1 MSDPAASNVVL
12 VTVDSLR
19 ADAVGNDD
27 GVSPV
32 LDDLAD
38 GGVVFENAFAQGNW
52 TPFSFPSILGSR
64 PVFAERPDIGLASTP
79 SLAERLSEAGFATAG
94 FNAANGFLTDPW
106 GYDRGFD
113 EFEPFVD
120 SGGYS
125 KYLAAHPTVQAWVQL
140 ATSPFRR
147 AATVLSGGSDDRPF
161 ADISRMGDLEDNA
174 VQFLRET
181 EDGFFLWVHYMDT
194 HTPYVPAPRHL
205 REVADTRLN
214 VVRML
219 SSHVRTGLGWD
230 VDERTLETLET
241 LYAATVRQV
250 DASVGRIMET
260 LDAEGFADETAVV
273 VAGDHGEEF
282 LEHGHLA
289 HYPKLYRELVD
300 VPLFV
305 SHPDGPSGTVSQ
317 PVGLD
322 AIPPTVCAL
331 LGVDPAGGW
340 EGPSLVGA
348 LDGDV
353 PLAAETPV
361 VSAAVRGESVT
372 SQPIPRRLDDGELL
386 LSARDERWTYIE
398 HTDSGHCELYDR
410 NADPGEQRDLCS
422 EATTERAPT
431 PVLDRLSRAVAE
443 HVDRLLAASENS
455 AGEEPGDGQA
465 SDEITAR
472 LRALGYQ

>member
-1 MSDPAASNVVL
+1 
-12 VTVDSLR
+12 
-19 ADAVGNDD
+19 
-27 GVSPV
+27 
-32 LDDLAD
+32 
-38 GGVVFENAFAQGNW
+38 
-52 TPFSFPSILGSR
+52 
-64 PVFAERPDIGLASTP
+64 
-79 SLAERLSEAGFATAG
+79 
-94 FNAANGFLTDPW
+94 
-106 GYDRGFD
+106 
-113 EFEPFVD
+113 
-120 SGGYS
+120 
-125 KYLAAHPTVQAWVQL
+125 
-140 ATSPFRR
+140 
-147 AATVLSGGSDDRPF
+147 
-161 ADISRMGDLEDNA
+161 MGDLENNA
-174 VQFLRET
+174 VKFLQET

-205 REVADTRLN
+205 REVADTRLSI
-214 VVRML
+214 VRML

-250 DASVGRIMET
+250 DASVGRIMEALET
-260 LDAEGFADETAVV
+260 EGFADETAVV

-305 SHPDGPSGTVSQ
+305 SRPGGPSGTVDA

-322 AIPPTVCAL
+322 AIPPTVCDL
-331 LGVDPAGGW
+331 LGVDPAEAW

-348 LDGDV
+348 LDGEA
-353 PLAAETPV
+353 PLADQTPI

-372 SQPIPRRLDDGELL
+372 TQPIPRRLDDGELL

-398 HTDSGHCELYDR
+398 HTDSDHRELYDR
-410 NADPGEQRDLCS
+410 DADPGEQRDLCS
-422 EATTERAPT
+422 EATAERAPT
-431 PVLDRLSRAVAE
+431 PVLDRLSRAVSE
-443 HVDRLLAASENS
+443 HADRLLAASENS

-465 SDEITAR
+465 SDDITAR

>member
-1 MSDPAASNVVL
+1 MQSATSTASNVVL
-12 VTVDSLR
+12 VTIDSLR
-19 ADAVGNDD
+19 ADAIGNEN

-32 LDDLAD
+32 LDGLAD
-38 GGVVFENAFAQGNW
+38 EGVVFDGALAQGNW

-113 EFEPFVD
+113 KFEPFVD
-120 SGGYS
+120 SAGYS

-147 AATVLSGGSDDRPF
+147 AATFLRGGSDARPF
-161 ADISRMGDLEDNA
+161 ADISRMGDLEDHA
-174 VQFLRET
+174 VRFLQET

-214 VVRML
+214 LFRML

-250 DASVGRIMET
+250 DASVGRILET
-260 LDAEGFADETAVV
+260 LDDEGFADETAIV

-289 HYPKLYRELVD
+289 HYPKLYRELID

-305 SHPDGPSGTVSQ
+305 SHPDGTGGTVSQ

-331 LGVDPAGGW
+331 LGVEPAAEW
-340 EGPSLVGA
+340 EGPVL
-348 LDGDV
+348 
-353 PLAAETPV
+353 PLSPDADFEDQSPV

-398 HTDSGHCELYDR
+398 HTDTGRYELYDR
-410 NADPGEQRDLCS
+410 EADPDEQRDLRA
-422 EATTERAPT
+422 ETTAERPPAP
-431 PVLDRLSRAVAE
+431 VVDRLSRAVAE
-443 HVDRLLAASENS
+443 HADRLLE
-455 AGEEPGDGQA
+455 GDDGTAEDGDGGQA